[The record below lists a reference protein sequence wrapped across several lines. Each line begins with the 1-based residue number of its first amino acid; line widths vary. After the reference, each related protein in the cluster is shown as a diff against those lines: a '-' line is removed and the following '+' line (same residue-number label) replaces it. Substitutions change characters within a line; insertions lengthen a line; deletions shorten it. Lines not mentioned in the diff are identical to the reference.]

1 MQNDTEYKYCLNCNT
16 ELHGKYC
23 HVCGQQATSAKP
35 TVKEFLMEY
44 FNIAF
49 IWDAHF
55 FKTFWKLITKPGY
68 LTNQYVSGKFVAYTH
83 PLKLNMFLL
92 FVFISILLL
101 FHSTEDLSST
111 VHKVTRDERFLP
123 AVQIDIMIKDQS
135 YADELKASPKDTVQ
149 LYAPFFLS
157 ESYSEIITSLDN
169 VNISASDSVGVWTA
183 VVPHLM
189 IEDKVLELQPE
200 GYYAFS
206 EDDHSSVE
214 GIQLLETIVAQMV
227 SLTTRYFPLVILM
240 TAPFLALLLHLI
252 NRKGKHSRFKHFIF
266 VLHYTAML
274 ELLIIALYILFL
286 IAEPSVSVMEGIL
299 TLCSLLYLTLAVRS
313 VYETKNWFVSFAQAL
328 TISFGY
334 LMILLMLFIFIFLVS
349 IIIVGLSL

>member
-1 MQNDTEYKYCLNCNT
+1 MQNDIEYKYCLNCNS

-44 FNIAF
+44 LNIAF

-55 FKTFWKLITKPGY
+55 LKTFWKLITRPGY

-92 FVFISILLL
+92 FIFISLFLF
-101 FHSTEDLSST
+101 FHSTKDLNST
-111 VHKVTRDERFLP
+111 VHKVTRDERLLP
-123 AVQIDIMIKDQS
+123 AVQIDLLIRDQA
-135 YADELKASPKDTVQ
+135 YLDKLKASPKDTVQ
-149 LYAPFFLS
+149 LYAPFFIS
-157 ESYSEIITSLDN
+157 ESYSEVITDFDN
-169 VNISASDSVGVWTA
+169 NNSNAGDSVGVWTA

-189 IEDKVLELQPE
+189 IEDKVLEVQPE
-200 GYYAFS
+200 GYYTFS
-206 EDDHSSVE
+206 DEQTAYE
-214 GIQLLETIVAQMV
+214 GIRLLETIYAQMV
-227 SLTTRYFPLVILM
+227 SLITRYFPLVILL

-274 ELLIIALYILFL
+274 ELLVIAIYILFL
-286 IAEPSVSVMEGIL
+286 IAEPSTSVMEGIL
-299 TLCSLLYLTLAVRS
+299 TLCSLLYLTFAVRS
-313 VYETKNWFVSFAQAL
+313 VYETKNWFIAFIQAM
-328 TISFGY
+328 TINFGY
-334 LMILLMLFIFIFLVS
+334 LMILMMFFIVIFIISL
-349 IIIVGLSL
+349 ILVGLSL